1 MNTSLKQQH
10 RGFTILEIMVVVL
23 IIGVLLAMAI
33 PGFQAVRERTRVSA
47 FLNDFRAV
55 TEAVNRYSLTEGVY
69 PVGTGDGPPAD
80 FYDYIRADVITNTTV
95 IGGNWTVDAST
106 YQFAIG
112 VTGYEASQNVI
123 VQIDD
128 AVDDGNLATGQMIAS
143 GGDTFLFIIE
153 E

>member
-1 MNTSLKQQH
+1 MNTSLKQPH

-33 PGFQAVRERTRVSA
+33 PGFQAVRERTRVAA

-55 TEAVNRYSLTEGVY
+55 TEAVNRYNLTEGVY
-69 PVGTGDGPPAD
+69 PVGTGNGPPAD

-95 IGGNWTVDAST
+95 IGGNWTVDASN

-112 VTGYEASQNVI
+112 ISGYEASENVI
-123 VQIDD
+123 VQIDQ
-128 AVDDGNLATGQMIAS
+128 AVDDGNLATGQMIES
-143 GGDTFLFIIE
+143 GANTFLFIIE